1 MNLRRGPGIVAA
13 IATAVLLTSSL
24 PSQAARPT
32 VGSAPTVVAA
42 PAPADTVNTGAAA
55 DATAVST
62 TTPLIDAVSVMQIGD
77 LTPGIRD
84 LALEAASDA
93 GAPAV
98 VGRSFTSFLFQTL
111 HQGVVI
117 QSAQAPGWAF
127 PMATTALPLSAVAS
141 IWGRDLSTVLAAGQV
156 VMSQTS
162 ASLRGAQAGDL
173 LYLVGFLGAIV
184 PITIGRVVPDATIG
198 GTEIL
203 MSTDT
208 ASAIGQN
215 TEARVLV
222 YGQFDHQALDAQLA
236 ARGLL
241 GNPKIGV
248 YHSWDPPSPD
258 NTLSLAETKRVMG
271 EFDFYWPLLATAEWT
286 SINANWIA
294 QYVSSVDVY
303 AHGIVARCN
312 VVIKADLAA
321 ALDEVNATY
330 PGLFNIRTGIDV
342 GNTNRYG
349 GCSNNGEARFARN
362 TTNISRHSWG
372 QPIDMSTVANAQ
384 GGVPVM
390 DCRIVRI
397 FRSHNFAWGGNFLRP
412 DGMHFEWVG
421 TPRNTIQYPSPYC
434 PNTPSGLPEGL
445 ATTPSFAAPV
455 AATIHGLGTLFSG
468 DGLAGE

>member
-1 MNLRRGPGIVAA
+1 MNLRRSPGVVAA
-13 IATAVLLTSSL
+13 IATVVLLTSSL
-24 PSQAARPT
+24 PSQAALPT
-32 VGSAPTVVAA
+32 REAGVA
-42 PAPADTVNTGAAA
+42 PAGAVSIGAINSGAGAAST
-55 DATAVST
+55 ATSA
-62 TTPLIDAVSVMQIGD
+62 TTPLPDVVSVLQIGD

-84 LALEAASDA
+84 LALDAASSA

-98 VGRSFTSFLFQTL
+98 VGRSFTSFLFQAL
-111 HQGVVI
+111 HQGAVI

-127 PMATTALPLSAVAS
+127 PLATTALPLAAIAS
-141 IWGRDLSTVLAAGQV
+141 IWGRDLSSVLADGQV

-162 ASLRGAQAGDL
+162 ASLRGAQVGDVL
-173 LYLVGFLGAIV
+173 LMVGYLGGIV
-184 PITIGRVVPDATIG
+184 PITIGRIVPDATIG
-198 GTEIL
+198 GTGLL
-203 MSTDT
+203 MGTDT
-208 ASAIGQN
+208 ATAIGQN
-215 TEARVLV
+215 TEARVLIF
-222 YGQFDHQALDAQLA
+222 GTFDRAELDAQLA

-258 NTLSLAETKRVMG
+258 STLSLADTKRVMG
-271 EFDFYWPLLATAEWT
+271 EFDFYWPLLAKSEWT
-286 SINANWIA
+286 SINANWVA
-294 QYVSSVDVY
+294 QYVPTVDAY

-312 VVIKADLAA
+312 VVMKADLAA
-321 ALDEVNATY
+321 ALAEVNATY

-342 GNTNRYG
+342 ANTNRFG

-397 FRSHNFAWGGNFLRP
+397 FRAHNFAWGGNFLRP

-421 TPRNTIQYPSPYC
+421 TQRNTIQYPSRYC
-434 PNTPSGLPEGL
+434 PNTPSGLPEGI
-445 ATTPSFAAPV
+445 AAAPSVAKPAAPV
-455 AATIHGLGTLFSG
+455 VQGLGTVFAS

>member
-1 MNLRRGPGIVAA
+1 
-13 IATAVLLTSSL
+13 
-24 PSQAARPT
+24 
-32 VGSAPTVVAA
+32 
-42 PAPADTVNTGAAA
+42 
-55 DATAVST
+55 
-62 TTPLIDAVSVMQIGD
+62 
-77 LTPGIRD
+77 
-84 LALEAASDA
+84 
-93 GAPAV
+93 
-98 VGRSFTSFLFQTL
+98 
-111 HQGVVI
+111 
-117 QSAQAPGWAF
+117 
-127 PMATTALPLSAVAS
+127 MATTALPLSAVAS
-141 IWGRDLSTVLAAGQV
+141 MWGRDMSSVLAGGQV

-162 ASLRGAQAGDL
+162 ASLRGAQVGDVL
-173 LYLVGFLGAIV
+173 LFVGYLGAIV
-184 PITIGRVVPDATIG
+184 PVGIGRIVPDATIG

-208 ASAIGQN
+208 ATAIGQN
-215 TEARVLV
+215 TEARVLIF
-222 YGQFDHQALDAQLA
+222 GQFDRAELDAELA
-236 ARGLL
+236 VRGLL

-248 YHSWDPPSPD
+248 FHSWDPPSPD
-258 NTLSLAETKRVMG
+258 NTLSLEDTKKLMG
-271 EFDFYWPLLATAEWT
+271 EFDFFWPGLATSEWT

-294 QYVSSVDVY
+294 QYVPTVDAY

-312 VVIKADLAA
+312 VVMKADLAA
-321 ALDEVNATY
+321 ALSEVDNTY

-397 FRSHNFAWGGNFLRP
+397 FRAHNFAWGGNFLRP

-421 TPRNTIQYPSPYC
+421 TPRNAIQYPSRYC

-445 ATTPSFAAPV
+445 VAGPTASRPALVGTAAP
-455 AATIHGLGTLFSG
+455 TGLGTLFAT

>member
-1 MNLRRGPGIVAA
+1 MVAPSGRFVA
-13 IATAVLLTSSL
+13 GLAAVSSVNGGATAGV
-24 PSQAARPT
+24 
-32 VGSAPTVVAA
+32 
-42 PAPADTVNTGAAA
+42 
-55 DATAVST
+55 TAVSA
-62 TTPLIDAVSVMQIGD
+62 TTPLVDAVSVLQIGD

-84 LALEAASDA
+84 LVLDAASAA

-98 VGRSFTSFLFQTL
+98 VGRSFTSFLFQTV
-111 HQGVVI
+111 HQGTVI

-127 PMATTALPLSAVAS
+127 PMATTALPSAAVAA
-141 IWGRDLSTVLAAGQV
+141 IWGRDVSSVLANGYV

-162 ASLRGAQAGDL
+162 ASLRGAQVGDAL
-173 LYLVGFLGAIV
+173 LLVGPFGAIV
-184 PITIGRVVPDATIG
+184 PVTIGRIVPDSTIG

-208 ASAIGQN
+208 ATAIGQT
-215 TEARVLV
+215 TEARVLI
-222 YGQFDHQALDAQLA
+222 YGQFDHAQLDAELA

-248 YHSWDPPSPD
+248 FHSWDPPSPD
-258 NTLSLAETKRVMG
+258 NTLSLQDTKKLMG
-271 EFDFYWPLLATAEWT
+271 EFDFYWPGLATSEWT
-286 SINANWIA
+286 SINANWVA
-294 QYVSSVDVY
+294 QYVPTVDAY

-312 VVIKADLAA
+312 IVMKADLAA
-321 ALDEVNATY
+321 ALNEVEATY

-342 GNTNRYG
+342 ANTNRYG

-397 FRSHNFAWGGNFLRP
+397 FRAHNFAWGGNFLRP

-421 TPRNTIQYPSPYC
+421 TPRNTIQYPSRYC
-434 PNTPSGLPEGL
+434 PNTPSGLPEGIVVGPTPTRPAIS
-445 ATTPSFAAPV
+445 ATPAP
-455 AATIHGLGTLFSG
+455 IGLGTLFAG